1 MDRLFKFAT
10 DTLEVLNL
18 LQKHGNMTQMLIILY
33 SAIDTMAWVGLSSGD
48 ITRKGF
54 KDWVNRYLLPGTPLR
69 CTADDLYS
77 ARCALL
83 HSHTAESS
91 DTSKGMARQ
100 IWYYGKGKSED
111 FLIEQIGDRA
121 DIVAVRV
128 VDLILAFGDGAFRHI
143 EDIAN
148 DPERSRIALERATR
162 WLGWVSFDGQNIDS
176 TNL

>member
-1 MDRLFKFAT
+1 MKRLFKFAT

-18 LQKHGNMTQMLIILY
+18 LQRNGNMTQLLIILY
-33 SAIDTMAWVGLSSGD
+33 SAIDTMAWVGLPNGD

-54 KDWVNRYLLPGTPLR
+54 KDWVNHYLLPNTSLQ

-91 DTSKGMARQ
+91 DTSKGTARQ
-100 IWYYGKGKSED
+100 IWYYGKGKSVKYVLDQIED
-111 FLIEQIGDRA
+111 RT

-128 VDLILAFGDGAFRHI
+128 LDLMLAFGDGAFRHI
-143 EDIAN
+143 EDMAK
-148 DPERSRIALERATR
+148 DSEKSKIALERAEK
-162 WLGWVSFDGQNIDS
+162 WLGWISFENQGSDS
-176 TNL
+176 AE

>member
-1 MDRLFKFAT
+1 MNQLFKFAA
-10 DTLEVLNL
+10 DSLEVLNL
-18 LQKHGNMTQMLIILY
+18 LQKHGNMTQLLIILY

-54 KDWVNRYLLPGTPLR
+54 KDWVNHYLLPGTPLR

-91 DTSKGMARQ
+91 DTSKGTARQ
-100 IWYYGKGKSED
+100 IWYYGKGKSEE
-111 FLIEQIGDRA
+111 FLLEQIGGRT

-143 EDIAN
+143 EDIAK
-148 DPERSRIALERATR
+148 DPERSRVALERATK
-162 WLGWVSFDGQNIDS
+162 WLGWVSFDSQDTTSINS
-176 TNL
+176 